1 MTRCKC
7 CGGRLD
13 LAVEK
18 GDYKSCPKCSQKA
31 GVHIFYAKEKF
42 GWTEKRVTVNNPDG
56 IQSWCARCRSNG
68 TGVYPDE
75 IRCGE
80 M

>member
-42 GWTEKRVTVNNPDG
+42 GWTEK
-56 IQSWCARCRSNG
+56 
-68 TGVYPDE
+68 E
-75 IRCGE
+75 
-80 M
+80 

>member
-18 GDYKSCPKCSQKA
+18 VIISLALSALKKLEF
-31 GVHIFYAKEKF
+31 IFLCK
-42 GWTEKRVTVNNPDG
+42 
-56 IQSWCARCRSNG
+56 
-68 TGVYPDE
+68 
-75 IRCGE
+75 GE
-80 M
+80 VWMD

>member
-31 GVHIFYAKEKF
+31 GVHIFMQRRSLDGLKKE
-42 GWTEKRVTVNNPDG
+42 
-56 IQSWCARCRSNG
+56 
-68 TGVYPDE
+68 
-75 IRCGE
+75 
-80 M
+80 

>member
-31 GVHIFYAKEKF
+31 FMQRRSLDGLKKE
-42 GWTEKRVTVNNPDG
+42 
-56 IQSWCARCRSNG
+56 
-68 TGVYPDE
+68 
-75 IRCGE
+75 
-80 M
+80 